1 MLSEIKTLL
10 TMMISLRGL
19 NPYCNGRCSQSAY
32 GYIGHAKLSFVLI
45 LIVMEDALRVESH
58 LLYNRVIPV
67 LILIV
72 MEDALRGQKYITSD
86 NERITDLY
94 YNLFTKFY

>member
-1 MLSEIKTLL
+1 
-10 TMMISLRGL
+10 
-19 NPYCNGRCSQSAY
+19 
-32 GYIGHAKLSFVLI
+32 
-45 LIVMEDALRVESH
+45 
-58 LLYNRVIPV
+58 
-67 LILIV
+67 